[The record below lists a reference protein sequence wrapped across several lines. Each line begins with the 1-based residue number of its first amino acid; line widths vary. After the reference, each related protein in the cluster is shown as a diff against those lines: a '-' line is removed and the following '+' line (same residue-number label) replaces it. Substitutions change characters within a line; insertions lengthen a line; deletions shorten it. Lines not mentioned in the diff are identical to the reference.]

1 MKLRFILSCTALA
14 LMGTG
19 AALAGA
25 QAGSLTAASRIVQ
38 PIDESKLVTLAS
50 GMPRLATAK
59 NDRGAVADSFRLDHM
74 YLRLQRSAQQE
85 QALERAIEDLQDP
98 NSANY
103 HQWLTAEQL
112 GENFGPSRQ
121 DIDRVVDWLGSHGF
135 QVNTVH
141 KSGLTIDVSGTA
153 GQLRDTFHTEI
164 HNYSVNGKHH
174 IANAS
179 QPKIPAALAPVV
191 VGFASLNDFMPKPL
205 LQPRSGFSFPCT
217 GCPGGFDNQEQY
229 DEAPPDFA
237 TIYNSAPLYTAK
249 TPITG
254 KGITVVVLEVTDVN
268 PADVAT
274 FRSAFGLS
282 KYSGTYSEIHPGTGC
297 TDPGTNG
304 AEGEAA
310 LDSEWA
316 GAVAPDATVELA
328 SCDNTS
334 TSFGAFIAA
343 QNLLDTSTPPHVM
356 SLSYLECEADNG
368 PGTANEGNAF
378 VNALWQQAA
387 AEGVSVFV
395 AAGDNAAA
403 GCDNFD
409 SGTYAVG
416 GIAANALASTPYDVA
431 TGGTDFADTFDG
443 TNSTYWSTSNSA
455 TGESA
460 LSYIPEMPWDD
471 SCAGSM
477 LFTYLGGTSG
487 VEFCNSSTGAG
498 FMNIIGGSG
507 APSFVYSKPSW
518 QAGTYGMPNDG
529 KRDLPDVSLFASNGF
544 WGHAIVFCMS
554 DANQGGVP
562 CDYSTPVDV
571 FYNSAGGTSFTA
583 PQYASIQALIDQKAG
598 GRQGNPNPVFYYLAK
613 SEYGNA
619 GSPNTGNV
627 AACNSSK
634 GNEVGASCIFHDV
647 TQGSNDVP
655 CYGTADCYV
664 PRKEQWGVL
673 STSDA
678 QLDVAYNTNSGW
690 DFPTGLGSVNVTN
703 LVNAWPSR
711 ASGARE
717 K

>member
-1 MKLRFILSCTALA
+1 MKLRGRFILSCTALA

-38 PIDESKLVTLAS
+38 PIDESKLVTLAG
-50 GMPRLATAK
+50 GMPRQATAK
-59 NDRGAVADSFRLDHM
+59 NDRGAVTDSFRLDHM
-74 YLRLQRSAQQE
+74 YLRLQRSAQQAK
-85 QALERAIEDLQDP
+85 ALEHAIEELQDP
-98 NSANY
+98 HSATY
-103 HQWLTAEQL
+103 HQWLTAEEL
-112 GENFGPSRQ
+112 GENYGPSRQ
-121 DIDRVVDWLGSHGF
+121 DIGRVVDWLSSHGF

-164 HNYSVNGKHH
+164 HNYSVNGTHH

-191 VGFASLNDFMPKPL
+191 AGFASLNDFMPKPL
-205 LQPRSGFSFPCT
+205 MTRPNPKFSFPCT
-217 GCPGGFDNQEQY
+217 GCPDGFNNAEQY

-237 TIYNSAPLYTAK
+237 TIYNVAPLYK
-249 TPITG
+249 GKNPITG

-268 PADVAT
+268 PADVAS

-282 KYSGTYSEIHPGTGC
+282 AYSGTYSEIHPGTGC

-328 SCDNTS
+328 SCNNTS

-343 QNLLDTSTPPHVM
+343 QNLLDTTQPPHVM
-356 SLSYLECEADNG
+356 SISYGECEAENG
-368 PGTANEGNAF
+368 AGTTNEGNAY
-378 VNALWQQAA
+378 VTELWRQAA

-395 AAGDNAAA
+395 SAGDGAAA
-403 GCDNFD
+403 ACDDFD
-409 SGTYAVG
+409 SATFAVD
-416 GIAANALASTPYDVA
+416 GIAANGLGSTPYNVA
-431 TGGTDFADTFDG
+431 TGGTDFMDSYDG

-455 TGESA
+455 TGKSA

-471 SCAGSM
+471 SCGSSI
-477 LFTYLGGTSG
+477 LYSYFGYTNG
-487 VEFCNSSTGAG
+487 VAFCNSSDGAG
-498 FMNIIGGSG
+498 FLDIIGGSG
-507 APSFVYSKPSW
+507 APSFVHAKPYW
-518 QAGTYGMPNDG
+518 QVGTFGMPNDG

-544 WGHAIVFCMS
+544 WGHAIMFCMS
-554 DANQGGVP
+554 DAAQGGAP
-562 CDYSTPVDV
+562 CDYSTPVDA

-598 GRQGNPNPVFYYLAK
+598 GRQGNPNPVFYALAK
-613 SEYGNA
+613 AEYGSA
-619 GSPNTGNV
+619 GSPNTGSI
-627 AACNSSK
+627 AGCNSSE
-634 GNEVGASCIFHDV
+634 GNEVGPNCIFHDV

-655 CYGTADCYV
+655 CYGTVNCFV
-664 PRKEQWGVL
+664 PFKEEYGVL
-673 STSDA
+673 SQSDTS
-678 QLDVAYNTNSGW
+678 LEPAYSAHVGW
-690 DFPTGLGSVNVTN
+690 DFTSGLGSVNVTN
-703 LVNAWPSR
+703 LVNAWP
-711 ASGARE
+711 
-717 K
+717 